1 MTPRGL
7 ILVVDD
13 EPNIL
18 KTIRIYLESVGF
30 TVESYTNPVEASSV
44 LSEKEF
50 DIAYFDL
57 KMTPIDGMELLR
69 ECKQKSPNTTVVI
82 ITAHGSIESAVE
94 AIKNGAEDFIQKPF
108 DVTEFQIFTDRVFN
122 HHQLKKEIRSLR
134 TQLDGIKTGSQFI
147 TRSPAMLKQLD
158 FAREVADSNL
168 SVLIEGESG
177 TGKEML
183 AQFIHDN
190 SGRSSKPFIRVSCA
204 ALPET
209 LLESEL
215 FGHIKG
221 SFTGAQKDRAGR
233 FEVADGGTI
242 LLDEIGEL
250 PHSVQVKL
258 LRFLQSR
265 EFERVG
271 ENITRKV
278 DVRVIAATNR
288 KLKDAIKDG
297 TMREDLYYRLNAVRI
312 ELCPLRERPEDLLI
326 LIQHFIK
333 KFAKEKQVE
342 VSNKALKL
350 LTTYR
355 WPGNVR
361 ELENV
366 IERCIVFA
374 KDGIIK
380 SEYFPEEI
388 QKVTENK
395 SGILSIEEIEK
406 QHIKKVLGMAADLE
420 EAAMLLHIDPATLW
434 RKRKK
439 YDL

>member
-1 MTPRGL
+1 
-7 ILVVDD
+7 
-13 EPNIL
+13 
-18 KTIRIYLESVGF
+18 
-30 TVESYTNPVEASSV
+30 
-44 LSEKEF
+44 
-50 DIAYFDL
+50 
-57 KMTPIDGMELLR
+57 
-69 ECKQKSPNTTVVI
+69 
-82 ITAHGSIESAVE
+82 
-94 AIKNGAEDFIQKPF
+94 
-108 DVTEFQIFTDRVFN
+108 
-122 HHQLKKEIRSLR
+122 
-134 TQLDGIKTGSQFI
+134 
-147 TRSPAMLKQLD
+147 
-158 FAREVADSNL
+158 
-168 SVLIEGESG
+168 
-177 TGKEML
+177 
-183 AQFIHDN
+183 
-190 SGRSSKPFIRVSCA
+190 
-204 ALPET
+204 LP
-209 LLESEL
+209 
-215 FGHIKG
+215 
-221 SFTGAQKDRAGR
+221 
-233 FEVADGGTI
+233 I